1 MELSFEKVSGTG
13 KKAFLK
19 NISFTVKE
27 GYITGLIGAN
37 GAGKTTLFH
46 TVMDENAKY
55 EGVIRIDGQDIK
67 ECRET
72 IMNRIGFISEEQQ
85 FFMDKT
91 AGENVKMYAG
101 LYDVFKEDV
110 FSEFMHRMGLS
121 PGKTVGKMSR
131 GEYLKFQVAF
141 AMAHDSKLFLLD
153 EVTAGMDPV
162 FKKEF
167 FKTLHEIVQ
176 EETVAVLMSTHIKE
190 EVDIH
195 MDYVARMEQGRLV
208 SFKEVSEE
216 VG

>member
-13 KKAFLK
+13 KKAFLQK
-19 NISFTVKE
+19 ISFTVKE

-91 AGENVKMYAG
+91 AGENVKLYAG
-101 LYDVFKEDV
+101 VYDVFKEEV
-110 FSEFMHRMGLS
+110 FSKFMHRMGLS

-167 FKTLHEIVQ
+167 FKILHEIVQ
-176 EETVAVLMSTHIKE
+176 DETVAVLMSTHIKE
-190 EVDIH
+190 EVDMH
-195 MDYVARMEQGRLV
+195 MDYVARLECGHLV
-208 SFKEVSEE
+208 SFKEASEE
-216 VG
+216 AE

>member
-1 MELSFEKVSGTG
+1 MELSFERVSGIG
-13 KKAFLK
+13 KKAFLQDV
-19 NISFTVKE
+19 SFTVKE

-55 EGVIRIDGQDIK
+55 EGVIRIDGKDIK

-91 AGENVKMYAG
+91 AGENVKLYAG

-110 FSEFMHRMGLS
+110 FSEFMHRMSLS
-121 PGKTVGKMSR
+121 TGKTVGKMSR

-167 FKTLHEIVQ
+167 FRLLHEIVQ
-176 EETVAVLMSTHIKE
+176 DETVAVLMSTHIKE
-190 EVDIH
+190 EVDTH
-195 MDYVARMEQGRLV
+195 MDYVVRMEYGRLV
-208 SFKEVSEE
+208 SFKVASEE
-216 VG
+216 VI